1 MTTIGSNVRIR
12 YESRHKHPELGHIP
26 ALRLIPIPPLPSS
39 PQSPH
44 SGPANPPLPTRL
56 FSERAPSPPRHLPPT
71 SQSAFLD
78 PGRPPKLNAHTS
90 PQRAVLHRCPLHRTR
105 SISERAPY
113 PIRRAQLEHTLKR
126 FPDPRPERIP
136 AAPSPNSIPIML
148 NPSPHG
154 PAAVSESTRATPQR
168 RGRSLTLLRQ
178 APLAGFVPARTL
190 YPFFVMTIPTL
201 MELDGLLPDHQTMLE
216 RRDLIP
222 HDPATMKDTMFI
234 SHQCTVPSESTASL
248 QPTAFT
254 YTTLRAPPHVRCT
267 RIVKVPLQ
275 RSLYSRN
282 PTRPRFVSEFS
293 VSTCIYRTLS
303 LLSSSAPKPAS
314 LRWRSGWALTTGPA
328 TVPLLEW
335 TSVGFPEIP
344 LEFSSPSSSSRP
356 NPWNFFS
363 PHPSPSHSLPPLPP
377 PLRTTTTTTTQGR
390 ATHTRTSR
398 AGKSGRFSRS
408 SSASQTAKSTVWRET
423 GSTSSDREGT
433 RW

>member
-71 SQSAFLD
+71 SPQKRF
-78 PGRPPKLNAHTS
+78 PGPRPDSPKLNAHTH
-90 PQRAVLHRCPLHRTR
+90 HRSALSSTVVPSTERVRFPSVPRTR
-105 SISERAPY
+105 SEEPSSNTPTSAFLTPGPKESL
-113 PIRRAQLEHTLKR
+113 QLPL
-126 FPDPRPERIP
+126 
-136 AAPSPNSIPIML
+136 PNSIPIML

-190 YPFFVMTIPTL
+190 YPFFVMTIPTF

-254 YTTLRAPPHVRCT
+254 HTTLRAPPHVRCT

-282 PTRPRFVSEFS
+282 PNTSPFCLRSFP
-293 VSTCIYRTLS
+293 CLS
-303 LLSSSAPKPAS
+303 
-314 LRWRSGWALTTGPA
+314 
-328 TVPLLEW
+328 
-335 TSVGFPEIP
+335 I
-344 LEFSSPSSSSRP
+344 
-356 NPWNFFS
+356 
-363 PHPSPSHSLPPLPP
+363 PHPLPSFE
-377 PLRTTTTTTTQGR
+377 LRPK
-390 ATHTRTSR
+390 TRQPALEVRVGIDHWTR
-398 AGKSGRFSRS
+398 YR
-408 SSASQTAKSTVWRET
+408 SAS
-423 GSTSSDREGT
+423 
-433 RW
+433 

>member
-78 PGRPPKLNAHTS
+78 PGPTPKLNAHTP
-90 PQRAVLHRCPLHRTR
+90 PQRDPPPFSPPPNAFDFRACPV
-105 SISERAPY
+105 PY
-113 PIRRAQLEHTLKR
+113 PSEEPSSNTPSSAFLTPGPKESLQLPL
-126 FPDPRPERIP
+126 
-136 AAPSPNSIPIML
+136 PNSIPVML

-190 YPFFVMTIPTL
+190 YPFFVMTIPTF

-254 YTTLRAPPHVRCT
+254 HTTLRAPPHVRCT

-282 PTRPRFVSEFS
+282 PNTSPFCLRSFP
-293 VSTCIYRTLS
+293 CLS
-303 LLSSSAPKPAS
+303 
-314 LRWRSGWALTTGPA
+314 
-328 TVPLLEW
+328 
-335 TSVGFPEIP
+335 I
-344 LEFSSPSSSSRP
+344 
-356 NPWNFFS
+356 
-363 PHPSPSHSLPPLPP
+363 PHPLPSFE
-377 PLRTTTTTTTQGR
+377 LRPK
-390 ATHTRTSR
+390 TRQPALEVR
-398 AGKSGRFSRS
+398 VGI
-408 SSASQTAKSTVWRET
+408 
-423 GSTSSDREGT
+423 DH
-433 RW
+433 